1 MDKKEGKL
9 REFLVDE
16 SGTISDPVEL
26 RSTNADFYDL
36 EDFQTIVALIETV
49 EHSPPLLTHF

>member
-1 MDKKEGKL
+1 
-9 REFLVDE
+9 VDE